1 MGSLRMLIRL
11 LEASSPAQMS
21 QQHEEAC
28 VPVVHRNTVVAHLVC
43 LALVYLLAINARAL
57 IEEKVSLLAR
67 TERLQRLSYL

>member
-28 VPVVHRNTVVAHLVC
+28 VPVVRCMGSTATQWWRILY
-43 LALVYLLAINARAL
+43 A
-57 IEEKVSLLAR
+57 
-67 TERLQRLSYL
+67 